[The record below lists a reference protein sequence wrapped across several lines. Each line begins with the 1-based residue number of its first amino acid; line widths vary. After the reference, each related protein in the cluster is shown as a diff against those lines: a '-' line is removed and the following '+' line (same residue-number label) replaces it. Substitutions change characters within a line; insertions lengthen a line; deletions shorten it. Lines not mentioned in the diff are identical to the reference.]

1 MIPSILPDSL
11 CWMQHAGSECFGPF
25 HLINKSCCNL
35 YLNIWNQLSL
45 SFHLTCFVLNTSD
58 TVGLASSGSAH
69 STIFCPNLLGKIH
82 SVSRW
87 NVLNLNFLTGR
98 FAGVEARD
106 SAVQNP
112 SYHLRALLGTPTCT
126 AALSSMWGSNMIQP
140 IKLGHQ
146 SMRYNVV
153 LALLIIEQTR
163 GQTVLSNGPNCCSK
177 WFSADRSMDH
187 RLIISGA
194 MTAMPCHAMHAYIW
208 LQPSEKFRTHR

>member
-112 SYHLRALLGTPTCT
+112 SYHLRALLGTTCT
-126 AALSSMWGSNMIQP
+126 VKHVRQ
-140 IKLGHQ
+140 Q
-146 SMRYNVV
+146 YD
-153 LALLIIEQTR
+153 
-163 GQTVLSNGPNCCSK
+163 
-177 WFSADRSMDH
+177 SANQAGTSVDEVQRST
-187 RLIISGA
+187 G
-194 MTAMPCHAMHAYIW
+194 TAHNRAN
-208 LQPSEKFRTHR
+208 